1 MNARSSRYWTAID
14 RKDYEFNQQQE
25 LASIL
30 ETMER
35 KAFEDFVYD
44 LLIKRGDSRLVVLGY
59 GNNHGMP
66 VELLQTEG
74 VHIADRESFKRGQEL
89 FPPL

>member
-1 MNARSSRYWTAID
+1 MTVRHRYWTAID

-44 LLIKRGDSRLVVLGY
+44 LLIKRGDSRLGGTRL
-59 GNNHGMP
+59 
-66 VELLQTEG
+66 
-74 VHIADRESFKRGQEL
+74 RK
-89 FPPL
+89 